1 MGKLHALVP
10 PAQVQV
16 LIIMR
21 GPHAT
26 PPKHRNCP
34 AASSGPSLQ
43 DGTGKKQRWGPPA
56 EYVPLKADSQQLARK
71 RKRKSR
77 WEEAE
82 AEPSKAIVAV
92 QGGAGFPQ
100 EIVLSGGIK
109 VSSDRLL

>member
-1 MGKLHALVP
+1 M
-10 PAQVQV
+10 
-16 LIIMR
+16 
-21 GPHAT
+21 
-26 PPKHRNCP
+26 
-34 AASSGPSLQ
+34 
-43 DGTGKKQRWGPPA
+43 
-56 EYVPLKADSQQLARK
+56 PLKADSQQLARK

-109 VSSDRLL
+109 VSSETLP

>member
-1 MGKLHALVP
+1 MADYQQLH
-10 PAQVQV
+10 
-16 LIIMR
+16 
-21 GPHAT
+21 HASC
-26 PPKHRNCP
+26 PRQARCP
-34 AASSGPSLQ
+34 AALFSALLQ

-109 VSSDRLL
+109 VSGDETLL